1 MEEQKDLK
9 ILCRDDGGSFRIVPP
24 ALLENKKRRSVM
36 DKKKVNA
43 AVEFFTRNPYWKK
56 MYEEAPSDKCR
67 ERIALTFY
75 YSTFFDEANADGTW
89 AEAMK
94 AAEDAL
100 KLEDWKYLL
109 KYQGNNPGKLMIRK
123 RIEELEE
130 HSGDSSG
137 T

>member
-1 MEEQKDLK
+1 
-9 ILCRDDGGSFRIVPP
+9 
-24 ALLENKKRRSVM
+24 M

-89 AEAMK
+89 VEAMK
-94 AAEDAL
+94 SAEDEL

-130 HSGDSSG
+130 HRIKDTHPSETSGGSKLILNYKWSFFND
-137 T
+137 